1 MASVGKQEVI
11 AITGVSTGL
20 GLAMVKWN
28 ISKDHIVFRCAR
40 SPHKIH
46 QLNDEFCKGSALKR
60 FSAVE
65 ILNEADV
72 KHWSQD
78 VISSFGAPT
87 FLLNN
92 ASVINNKTCLWQIS
106 GEELN
111 SVIDVFI
118 YLFFYL
124 FLQFLAD
131 T

>member
-1 MASVGKQEVI
+1 MAAVGNREVL

-20 GLAMVKWN
+20 GLAMEKLY
-28 ISKDHIVFRCAR
+28 ISKDHIVFGCAR
-40 SPHKIH
+40 SPHKIN
-46 QLNDEFCKGSALKR
+46 QLNDEFCKGSAPKHI
-60 FSAVE
+60 SAVD

-111 SVIDVFI
+111 SVIYFFI
-118 YLFFYL
+118 YYFFLFIPSIPS
-124 FLQFLAD
+124 
-131 T
+131 